1 MPDAVTVTRN
11 EASHRFEIATEA
23 GVALLN
29 YKLAPGVMTVLHTEV
44 PAALE
49 GRGLAS
55 SLARAAL
62 DHARANGLRVVPT
75 CPFVRKY
82 MERHPEYQALRAPS

>member
-1 MPDAVTVTRN
+1 MPDTVTVTRN
-11 EASHRFEIATEA
+11 EASHRFEIATDS

-44 PAALE
+44 PAPLE

-55 SLARAAL
+55 SLVRAAL
-62 DHARANGLRVVPT
+62 DHARANGLHVVPT

-82 MERHPEYQALRAPS
+82 MERHPEYHDLRAPA

>member
-1 MPDAVTVTRN
+1 MPDTVTVTRN
-11 EASHRFEIATEA
+11 EASHRFEIATDS

-44 PAALE
+44 PAPLE

-55 SLARAAL
+55 SLVRAAL

-75 CPFVRKY
+75 CPFGRKY
-82 MERHPEYQALRAPS
+82 MERHPEYHDLRAPA